1 VEGGEREVGPAADI
15 EAMEIEFHR
24 LDRKYAE
31 LRIMDRKGQAHL
43 VASVVEHGQQSPV
56 LVVEGEKDRYVLIDG
71 YRRVAALEQL
81 GRDTVDALLL
91 PVGELEALC
100 LCHRQERSRHRS
112 ALEEGWFCRE
122 LAQGHGL
129 NQLQLAEKL
138 GRSSSWVSRR
148 LALVQ
153 QLPNAVQKSV
163 RRGQICPYGAMRY
176 LVPLAR
182 AKETDCIGLVKHL
195 GGRRLSARD
204 LGRLYVGWRAG
215 DRKQRQRIIE
225 QPFLYLK
232 AEQETRRPDAPVDK
246 GPEALRGDI
255 EALGA
260 ISRRACKRVVK
271 VKDVTGLGA
280 AIVIKDLHSVW
291 AQTKLAFAELQ
302 NKLEERFDVG

>member
-1 VEGGEREVGPAADI
+1 
-15 EAMEIEFHR
+15 
-24 LDRKYAE
+24 
-31 LRIMDRKGQAHL
+31 
-43 VASVVEHGQQSPV
+43 
-56 LVVEGEKDRYVLIDG
+56 
-71 YRRVAALEQL
+71 
-81 GRDTVDALLL
+81 
-91 PVGELEALC
+91 
-100 LCHRQERSRHRS
+100 
-112 ALEEGWFCRE
+112 
-122 LAQGHGL
+122 
-129 NQLQLAEKL
+129 
-138 GRSSSWVSRR
+138 
-148 LALVQ
+148 
-153 QLPNAVQKSV
+153 
-163 RRGQICPYGAMRY
+163 MRY

-182 AKETDCIGLVKHL
+182 AKETDCIGLVQNI

-204 LGRLYVGWRAG
+204 LGKLYVGWRAG
-215 DRKQRQRIIE
+215 DTKQRQRIIE

-271 VKDVTGLGA
+271 VKDLTGLGA